1 MADKLIDLSCRDFVA
16 ALGSSAAV
24 PGGGGAAGL
33 GGAVG
38 MALINMVIR
47 LTIGKKKYAQYEGEL
62 QELLQKGEALQEEI
76 LQRVDADAEAFEPL
90 SKAYALPKGT
100 DEEKAKKAEVLSAAA
115 IDACNVP
122 LEVAS
127 LLVQGMGIAKRVA
140 EIGSLLVISDVAC
153 GVEMMCAAVKCAEQN
168 VRINLGSIQNAEY
181 VEQAAEGINQLL
193 LEADMKRSQALQN
206 IKNR

>member
-16 ALGSSAAV
+16 AMGSSAAV

-90 SKAYALPKGT
+90 SKAYGLPKGT